1 MSLKCSPWRR
11 KYRHLYP
18 TRYIHPRI
26 LRNIH
31 PWRIAYDT
39 SHLIRNINQLF
50 WYFAIQ
56 PASLWRNWVTLMH
69 ASMSGVGNIVLF
81 TAITHILVIYTLITG
96 YIHTKNILM
105 LVMNFTIH
113 LDSTDLKINNSRVW
127 RHVLWFKHF
136 TCASS
141 EAHANTCGKVMSRNW
156 SPEQQHSYR
165 SIYWELSVE
174 ILFSAI
180 S

>member
-1 MSLKCSPWRR
+1 MSWNIDKMLARYNISLFPKNEANPSNRLGGVHWQTNRRRTYRCYNIDDIYLENPCILYFYMCVCELYNSMFPTSNVSLHSAEWLYIYNLKCSPWRR

-56 PASLWRNWVTLMH
+56 PASLWRNWVILMH

-81 TAITHILVIYTLITG
+81 TSITHIWVIYT
-96 YIHTKNILM
+96 
-105 LVMNFTIH
+105 
-113 LDSTDLKINNSRVW
+113 
-127 RHVLWFKHF
+127 
-136 TCASS
+136 
-141 EAHANTCGKVMSRNW
+141 
-156 SPEQQHSYR
+156 
-165 SIYWELSVE
+165 
-174 ILFSAI
+174 
-180 S
+180 